1 MNVTS
6 HRDPTPHIRIKDI
19 FPDDI
24 LHSIWNEIDEL
35 HQHLLPPK
43 ETGSAHSNNQLLK
56 QNSGLYLYKHYGDNS
71 RDSQIANAIHNVVF
85 HPQIVDAWC
94 YDHLSKMIKITNWET
109 VLLSYYNE
117 GDLYRPHHDVAM
129 FTTLIWLWREPKAFT
144 GGDLKLNQYDHMIK
158 AENNSGIIFLSPEI
172 HSVSSVIKTNHWLNK
187 MDNYGRYCISHFC
200 GIKNV

>member
-19 FPDDI
+19 FSDDI
-24 LHSIWNEIDEL
+24 LYSIWNEIDEL
-35 HQHLLPPK
+35 HDHLLPPK
-43 ETGSAHSNNQLLK
+43 NTGSAHRNNQLLK
-56 QNSGLYLYKHYGDNS
+56 QNSGLYLYSHYK
-71 RDSQIANAIHNVVF
+71 DSVESSKIINAIHNVVF
-85 HPQIVDAWC
+85 HPQIMDAWC